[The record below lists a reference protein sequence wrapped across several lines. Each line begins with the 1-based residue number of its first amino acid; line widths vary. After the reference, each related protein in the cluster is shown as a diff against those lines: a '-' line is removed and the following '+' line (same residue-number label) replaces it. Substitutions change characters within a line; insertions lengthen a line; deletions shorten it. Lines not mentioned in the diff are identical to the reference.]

1 MDFFAWSELLSAL
14 SKLPVSVQL
23 LMAVLVFILCVIVL
37 VSNKARDNLRSCD
50 RCYQRRTHSK
60 EVALLYHPP

>member
-37 VSNKARDNLRSCD
+37 VSNKARDNCVRVIAAI
-50 RCYQRRTHSK
+50 RREQSPK
-60 EVALLYHPP
+60 K